1 MKFIKQTLARLDHQH
16 RHDIEYNDLPEEER
30 QLIEFMVPKNELK
43 EWVKKE
49 NKGKFAED
57 EEFDEEKERKAV
69 MKEFKNV
76 LLNF

>member
-1 MKFIKQTLARLDHQH
+1 M
-16 RHDIEYNDLPEEER
+16 
-30 QLIEFMVPKNELK
+30 IEFMVPKNELK
-43 EWVKKE
+43 ERVKKE

-57 EEFDEEKERKAV
+57 EKFDEEKERKAV